1 MLFLAFAGV
10 YFALARRLV
19 RPIWAYAATLFAVV
33 WSVPVY
39 PAPLP
44 SWYGLFL
51 ATFALYAMVRFVES
65 GNRGWLVA
73 AGVCT
78 GVSIAVKIVGVYLAV
93 VLVLWLL
100 VRPLVSEPEADSG
113 SDRFSALSRTVV
125 GAALFAFGFVI
136 VVMSGNMTANEFVGS
151 FLPIAALCGSL
162 VYLGWRGAWN
172 LSGTRPLAIYEEI
185 GIFLAGSAV
194 PSCS

>member
-1 MLFLAFAGV
+1 MSVVSAAVLVQGRLNQGWFSHDDGSLAQSAERILAGELPHRDFAELYTGLLSFLNAAVFAAFGHNIINLRIPLLVLFLAFAGV

-93 VLVLWLL
+93 ALVLWLL

-113 SDRFSALSRTVV
+113 SD
-125 GAALFAFGFVI
+125 
-136 VVMSGNMTANEFVGS
+136 GS
-151 FLPIAALCGSL
+151 PPIRAQ
-162 VYLGWRGAWN
+162 W
-172 LSGTRPLAIYEEI
+172 
-185 GIFLAGSAV
+185 
-194 PSCS
+194 